1 MTFKEEIYNNFV
13 CDFSNNLRQKIQ
25 DIEISKLIF
34 LCIGTNRVI
43 GDCFG
48 PLVGSKLKHYFS
60 QEENVEVIGDIENIV
75 SLKNVYS
82 IINQIQEQEAF
93 VIAIDAALSCN
104 NKIGTIIVNQNK
116 MNIGS
121 GINKRNLYIG
131 DISIKGIVAK
141 DFKNPKH
148 NFNTLQ
154 NMPLSVIIDM
164 AEYVSTGIYNVINV

>member
-1 MTFKEEIYNNFV
+1 M
-13 CDFSNNLRQKIQ
+13 
-25 DIEISKLIF
+25 
-34 LCIGTNRVI
+34 
-43 GDCFG
+43 
-48 PLVGSKLKHYFS
+48 
-60 QEENVEVIGDIENIV
+60 
-75 SLKNVYS
+75 YS

-164 AEYVSTGIYNVINV
+164 AECVSTGIYNVINV

>member
-48 PLVGSKLKHYFS
+48 PLVGSKLKHFFS
-60 QEENVEVIGDIENIV
+60 QEENIEVIGDIENIV
-75 SLKNVYS
+75 SIKNVYS
-82 IINQIQEQEAF
+82 IINQIQEEEAF

-104 NKIGTIIVNQNK
+104 NRIGTIIVNQNK

-121 GINKRNLYIG
+121 GINKENLYIG

-141 DFKNPKH
+141 DFKNSKH
-148 NFNTLQ
+148 NFNALQ
-154 NMPLSVIIDM
+154 NMPLSIIIDM
-164 AEYVSTGIYNVINV
+164 AECVSTGIYNVINV